1 MNTLLIISLGITLVF
16 CALIYYFLRKRI
28 NSVDQKVNLLMQLVK
43 EHHQQ
48 VQNQSHII
56 MQEKNYHHSNLIN
69 VSDDDE
75 DDEGDVGDEGDMNNF
90 DDAESGYSSDDSAEV
105 SDNESVTEGKISV
118 VNLTSPNDTLN
129 LESIS
134 LSGAE
139 TTTQNNGLSD
149 VSTTHSNETLNTETI
164 LDSSNL
170 EEFDITLD
178 ELSLEEETN
187 DDGQDTPQ
195 DQELEVKTINLS
207 DLETTTDILQL
218 NVAGLKNKCRDM
230 GLEGYSNLRKQQLIE
245 LIQSKTATIGDN
257 A

>member
-56 MQEKNYHHSNLIN
+56 MQEKNYHHANLIN

-75 DDEGDVGDEGDMNNF
+75 YDEGDINNI
-90 DDAESGYSSDDSAEV
+90 DDAKSDYSSDDSAEV
-105 SDNESVTEGKISV
+105 SDTESVTEDKISV

-139 TTTQNNGLSD
+139 TTTQNNGPSD

-170 EEFDITLD
+170 EEFDITMD

-195 DQELEVKTINLS
+195 ELEVETINLS
-207 DLETTTDILQL
+207 DLETTDILQL
-218 NVAGLKNKCRDM
+218 NVIGLKNKCRDM

-245 LIQSKTATIGDN
+245 LIQSKTVPIGDN

>member
-69 VSDDDE
+69 VSDDE
-75 DDEGDVGDEGDMNNF
+75 DDEGDMNNI

-105 SDNESVTEGKISV
+105 SDTESVAEDKISV

-139 TTTQNNGLSD
+139 TTTQNNGPSD
-149 VSTTHSNETLNTETI
+149 VSTHSNETLNAETI
-164 LDSSNL
+164 LDGGNL
-170 EEFDITLD
+170 DEFDITLD

-207 DLETTTDILQL
+207 DLETTDILQL
-218 NVAGLKNKCRDM
+218 NVSGLKNKCRDM

>member
-75 DDEGDVGDEGDMNNF
+75 YDEGDMNNI
-90 DDAESGYSSDDSAEV
+90 DDAKSGYSSDDSAEV
-105 SDNESVTEGKISV
+105 SDTESVTEDKISV

-139 TTTQNNGLSD
+139 TTMQNNGPSD
-149 VSTTHSNETLNTETI
+149 VSIIHSNETLNTETT

-207 DLETTTDILQL
+207 DLETTDILQL

-245 LIQSKTATIGDN
+245 LIQYKTATIGDN

>member
-16 CALIYYFLRKRI
+16 CTLIYYFLRKRI

-75 DDEGDVGDEGDMNNF
+75 DDEGDMNNI
-90 DDAESGYSSDDSAEV
+90 DDTELGYSSDDSAEV
-105 SDNESVTEGKISV
+105 SDTESVTEDKISV

-139 TTTQNNGLSD
+139 TTMQNNGPSD
-149 VSTTHSNETLNTETI
+149 VSTTHSNETLNAETI
-164 LDSSNL
+164 LDSGNL
-170 EEFDITLD
+170 DEFDITLD
-178 ELSLEEETN
+178 ELSLKEETN
-187 DDGQDTPQ
+187 DDGQDTQQ

-207 DLETTTDILQL
+207 DLETTDILQL
-218 NVAGLKNKCRDM
+218 NVPGLKDRCRDM
-230 GLEGYSNLRKQQLIE
+230 GLDGYSNLRKQQLIE
-245 LIQSKTATIGDN
+245 LIQSKTVTIGDN